1 MTLKHSDLIEK
12 IFRFINKIVFI
23 EKKTIFELENITLYP
38 TEIHLMLFLHNEE
51 DNNATRIAE
60 KMGVTKGAV
69 SQTLSRLE
77 KKGILRKTKDRYN
90 RNELSTEFT
99 KLGKEVLTRH
109 LSAVNELQRKYDD
122 YLKTLPDSD
131 RQAIADFLD
140 HADRIMEGITMKQ
153 D

>member
-131 RQAIADFLD
+131 RKAITDFLD
-140 HADRIMEGITMKQ
+140 HADRIMEGIAMKQ